1 MIGTQYKWLAGTN
14 YRKLFTHVK
23 KELKTKCS
31 TFPTKEKKIDG
42 FMGLSYQLNLC
53 HLSTNNNE
61 KLNPMPIFG
70 LAFLHMTYP
79 GDSAGII

>member
-1 MIGTQYKWLAGTN
+1 MDLW
-14 YRKLFTHVK
+14 V
-23 KELKTKCS
+23 
-31 TFPTKEKKIDG
+31 
-42 FMGLSYQLNLC
+42 SYQLNLC

>member
-14 YRKLFTHVK
+14 FRKLFTHVK

-42 FMGLSYQLNLC
+42 FMGL
-53 HLSTNNNE
+53 LSI
-61 KLNPMPIFG
+61 KLVPSINKQQ
-70 LAFLHMTYP
+70 
-79 GDSAGII
+79 